1 MDGQGPAEPTFEI
14 TSGNSRD
21 PSTTPDTTTPTW
33 LSDAIPD
40 AELRVPVAW
49 KTVDRVLDVL
59 LWHPQKR
66 KGPKDMQKR
75 VKARGKGKGKAKRR
89 VVDSDEDSED
99 SSDEDIERERIATF
113 RDGEQPND
121 DLTETLD
128 EWEAR
133 TGNRFGMNEIDR
145 VVWAFLKW
153 DDLGY
158 EQSKFFLFPLLIGP
172 YETMVP
178 CSDMGFASSPP

>member
-1 MDGQGPAEPTFEI
+1 MEMDGQGPAEPTFEI

-21 PSTTPDTTTPTW
+21 PSTTPGTATPTW

-66 KGPKDMQKR
+66 KGPKNMQKR
-75 VKARGKGKGKAKRR
+75 VKAQGKGKGKAKRR
-89 VVDSDEDSED
+89 VDSDEDSED
-99 SSDEDIERERIATF
+99 SDISLDEDIEKEHIATF
-113 RDGEQPND
+113 RDGEQPSD

-158 EQSKFFLFPLLIGP
+158 EQSKFFLSLADWPLRNYGTL
-172 YETMVP
+172 
-178 CSDMGFASSPP
+178 